1 MSIFKKKEKVVEPD
15 ITASASGNEEVDA
28 EAIMRKYD
36 KESNTRIWEGAPK
49 IVITGVMV
57 AFSVYCLCMTLFS
70 LEQAETRLARFV
82 AGIIIIGYLMY
93 PASKTDARV
102 NHIPWYDIVLMVVGA
117 GAFLYYS
124 FNTVDILMMGT
135 RIGTLEV
142 VLGILGIL
150 VLVELCRRC
159 VGIPIIIVV
168 GCLLIYALY
177 WQFS

>member
-70 LEQAETRLARFV
+70 LEQAETRLARFRCWHYYHRLFDV
-82 AGIIIIGYLMY
+82 
-93 PASKTDARV
+93 PSKQDRCPCKPHPLVRHCV
-102 NHIPWYDIVLMVVGA
+102 NG
-117 GAFLYYS
+117 GRCRS
-124 FNTVDILMMGT
+124 
-135 RIGTLEV
+135 
-142 VLGILGIL
+142 IL
-150 VLVELCRRC
+150 VL
-159 VGIPIIIVV
+159 
-168 GCLLIYALY
+168 LL
-177 WQFS
+177 